1 MKYGAAVSATALLL
15 VLSLSGPAAAQA
27 AEDLAGLAGRVQPGA
42 TVWIPDG
49 YRYPRS

>member
-15 VLSLSGPAAAQA
+15 VLSLSGPAAAHA
-27 AEDLAGLAGRVQPGA
+27 AEDFAGLAQPGA

-49 YRYPRS
+49 YRYPRA